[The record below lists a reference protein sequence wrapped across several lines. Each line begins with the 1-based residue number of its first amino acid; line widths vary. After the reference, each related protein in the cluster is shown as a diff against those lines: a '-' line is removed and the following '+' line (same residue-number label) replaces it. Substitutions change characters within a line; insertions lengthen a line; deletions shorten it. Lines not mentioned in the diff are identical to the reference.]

1 MVLAGRGSL
10 RGKGLEMAWGARELS
25 CLATEGSLHSLS
37 EPRGEVESP
46 RRAAGGGGGMFR
58 ITVLCTGEQTQGWRL
73 HSAMLTLGDMLRP
86 SEGLWVIVWE

>member
-10 RGKGLEMAWGARELS
+10 RGKGLEMAWGGQGAWKLKVRCTVSVRRGGRWRVREEQRAEEMV
-25 CLATEGSLHSLS
+25 CS
-37 EPRGEVESP
+37 ES
-46 RRAAGGGGGMFR
+46 
-58 ITVLCTGEQTQGWRL
+58 VLCAGEQTQGWRL